1 MKQKLIEDA
10 YYSVIE
16 TDEDL
21 AVKVLD
27 EADAEGVSVWEI
39 LEKGFFKGMEE
50 VGSRFEAGEVFLP
63 ELVFAS
69 EVMEIV
75 IDKIDREFIEKADK
89 QSKLRMVMATVEGD
103 VHDIGKAICMSF
115 LKSQGVQVYDLGRS
129 VAVDEI
135 IDEAE
140 KIHADIIGVSSMM
153 TTTMKGQE
161 ALEKRLRQKNIRN
174 RYILM
179 VGGAPVTQAWAEK
192 ISGDIYTEDAYE
204 CSLKA
209 IECQKRKYDIL

>member
-10 YYSVIE
+10 YYSIVE
-16 TDEDL
+16 ADAEL

-27 EADAEGVSVWEI
+27 ETVAEGVPVWEI

-50 VGSRFEAGEVFLP
+50 VGDEFEAGEVFLP
-63 ELVFAS
+63 ELVFAA
-69 EVMEIV
+69 EVMETV
-75 IDKIDREFIEKADK
+75 IDKIDKEFLEKKDEL
-89 QSKLRMVMATVEGD
+89 SKLKMVIATVEGD

-115 LKSQGVQVYDLGRS
+115 LRFQGVQVYDLGRS
-129 VAVDEI
+129 VSVDEI
-135 IDEAE
+135 IDRAE
-140 KIHADIIGVSSMM
+140 KIRADIIGISSMM

-174 RYILM
+174 KYITM

-192 ISGDIYTEDAYE
+192 ISADIYTENAYE
-204 CSLKA
+204 CSQKA
-209 IECQKRKYDIL
+209 VSCKKDKI

>member
-10 YYSVIE
+10 YYSIVE
-16 TDEDL
+16 ADEEL

-27 EADAEGVSVWEI
+27 EAVAEGIPVWEI

-50 VGSRFEAGEVFLP
+50 VGDKFEAGEVFLP
-63 ELVFAS
+63 ELVFAA
-69 EVMEIV
+69 EVMETV
-75 IDKIDREFIEKADK
+75 IDKIDKEFLEKKDEL
-89 QSKLRMVMATVEGD
+89 SKIKMVIATVEGD

-115 LKSQGVQVYDLGRS
+115 LRFQGVQVYDLGRS

-135 IDEAE
+135 IDRAE
-140 KIHADIIGVSSMM
+140 KIRADIIGISSMM

-174 RYILM
+174 KYITM

-192 ISGDIYTEDAYE
+192 ISADIYTENAYE
-204 CSLKA
+204 CSQKA
-209 IECQKRKYDIL
+209 VTCKKKQI

>member
-10 YYSVIE
+10 YYSIVE
-16 TDEDL
+16 ADEEL

-27 EADAEGVSVWEI
+27 ETVAEGVPVWEI

-50 VGSRFEAGEVFLP
+50 VGDEFEAGEVFLP
-63 ELVFAS
+63 ELVFAA
-69 EVMEIV
+69 EVMETV
-75 IDKIDREFIEKADK
+75 IDKIDKEFLEKKDEL
-89 QSKLRMVMATVEGD
+89 SKLKMVIATIEGD

-115 LKSQGVQVYDLGRS
+115 LRFQGVQVYDLGRS
-129 VAVDEI
+129 VSVDEI
-135 IDEAE
+135 IDRAE
-140 KIHADIIGVSSMM
+140 KIRADIIGISSMM

-174 RYILM
+174 KYITM

-192 ISGDIYTEDAYE
+192 ISADIYTENAYE
-204 CSLKA
+204 CSQKA
-209 IECQKRKYDIL
+209 VSCKKDKI